1 MTTSFQ
7 EGTMSDKEIIST
19 FFNELKKY
27 PQLHHDELINLF
39 KTLDTDASVEVRNK
53 IAQSNLRLVV
63 SIAKTF
69 KNQNIPLI
77 DLVQE
82 GSVGLLTAIAKFRW
96 EKGYMF
102 STYATWWIRQA
113 IQQHLLKKKRLIRLP
128 AHAATVQRKI
138 IQATEQLRD
147 KNGQEPT
154 NEELLEA
161 VNASKTVIK
170 ATLQSGRQI
179 ISLNEQVNKT
189 DTSTLEE
196 RIVDTSASPFEK
208 MCKDEMIG
216 VVKQVLQ
223 SLSLKEIAI
232 IRLRSG
238 LISDVVD
245 NDEYNVTEEEEQQII
260 LGDDGAD

>member
-1 MTTSFQ
+1 
-7 EGTMSDKEIIST
+7 MSDKELIST
-19 FFNELKKY
+19 FFDELKQY
-27 PQLHHDELINLF
+27 PQLPHEELVSLF
-39 KTLDTDASVEVRNK
+39 KVLDKDSSSIETRNK
-53 IAQSNLRLVV
+53 IAEANLRLVV

-113 IQQHLLKKKRLIRLP
+113 IQQHILKKKRLIRLP

-138 IQATEQLRD
+138 IQASEEFRD
-147 KNGQEPT
+147 KNGHEPT
-154 NEELLEA
+154 NDELIEA

-189 DTSTLEE
+189 DTTTLEE
-196 RIVDTSASPFEK
+196 KIVDTAASPFEK
-208 MCKDEMIG
+208 MCKDEMVGI
-216 VVKQVLQ
+216 VKQVLL
-223 SLSLKEIAI
+223 SLSTKEIAI

-245 NDEYNVTEEEEQQII
+245 SEEYDVSEEDEQAIIADGFSNDDY
-260 LGDDGAD
+260 